1 MLKKVAFACTTLLL
15 IYLPFVAQDA
25 AKAGAMSEIVESC
38 AWTWRRYSDGSIVAR
53 NVRFIGNKQIVGYSS
68 ENERAWE
75 IQNGSLV
82 FLNQKGD
89 VLTIFDKAGFR
100 QGKLILAGHYV
111 GGDRTVTELTCDGF

>member
-38 AWTWRRYSDGSIVAR
+38 AWTWRRTSDGSIVAS
-53 NVRFIGNKQIVGYSS
+53 NVRFLSNKQIVGYSS
-68 ENERAWE
+68 KNERAWD
-75 IQNGSLV
+75 IQNGEFV
-82 FLNQKGD
+82 FRGQSGE